1 MSQAV
6 ADAHLKRR
14 MLAAGAIVGLLI
26 PVIWFGFF
34 YLGTGILVPH
44 IFNMEGID
52 YIIFAIWPSFFLL
65 LVWNQSAL
73 VVGAISVLLNVILY
87 TAYGYALAALRSRLR
102 G

>member
-1 MSQAV
+1 MPQAV
-6 ADAHLKRR
+6 ADVHLKRR
-14 MLAAGAIVGLLI
+14 MLVAGAVLGLLI

-34 YLGTGILVPH
+34 YLGTGIFVPH
-44 IFNMEGID
+44 IFNMEGLD

>member
-1 MSQAV
+1 MPQAV

-26 PVIWFGFF
+26 PVIWFAFF

-44 IFNMEGID
+44 IFNMEGLD

-73 VVGAISVLLNVILY
+73 VVGVISVLLNVILY
-87 TAYGYALAALRSRLR
+87 AAYGYAFVVVRSRLLR
-102 G
+102 